1 MAGPLRGLLFHLLHH
16 RRLGLAVALLAFSIS
31 GVAAPMYQLLI
42 GSYTSEGGSEG
53 IYRMQ
58 FDAERGY
65 LEPQPLQV
73 VRTHNPSWLTLDLN
87 RNRLYAANE
96 NGPSH
101 PDPVGRV
108 SAFTMAPAS
117 GQLSP
122 LAQQITLGDEPTH
135 LSQSRDGRY
144 LFVSNY
150 GSAPNP
156 GGSLAV
162 IPTAEDGTLSPVTQL
177 ATHKASEKHPQ
188 RQKSAHVHSAV
199 MSPNGKRLFVSDLGA
214 DKIFVYRYDP
224 ASAERPLSPAEP
236 PFIQLPDGSGPR
248 HLVFSPDGSQAYATL
263 ELSAQVARFDHVD
276 GSLVQR
282 QLVDLAENGKVD
294 GHSPGAIHPS
304 PDGRFLY
311 VSDRA
316 EANRIMVYAIE
327 ETGSLREIQQRA
339 SEGREPREFAIDPSG
354 RFMLIANQKSDQLV
368 VLQRDP
374 DSGLLGDTVQ
384 ILPMSRPSDV
394 KFIDRTDL

>member
-1 MAGPLRGLLFHLLHH
+1 MPHLQQL
-16 RRLGLAVALLAFSIS
+16 RLGIATALLALSTS
-31 GVAAPMYQLLI
+31 GVAAPMYQVLI
-42 GSYTSEGGSEG
+42 GSYTSPDSNEG

-73 VRTHNPSWLTLDLN
+73 VRTPNSSWLKLDLN

-96 NGPSH
+96 NGPGH

-108 SAFTMAPAS
+108 SAFIMTPSS

-150 GSAPNP
+150 GSNANP

-162 IPTAEDGTLSPVTQL
+162 IPTASDGTLSPITQI
-177 ATHKASEKHPQ
+177 ATHKASGIHPA
-188 RQKSAHVHSAV
+188 RQQSPHVHSSV
-199 MSPNGKRLFVSDLGA
+199 MSPDGKMLFVSDLGA
-214 DKIFVYRYDP
+214 DKIFVYRYNP
-224 ASAERPLSPAEP
+224 ANAERPLSPADP
-236 PFIQLPDGSGPR
+236 AHISLPDGSGPR

-282 QLVDLAENGKVD
+282 QLVDLAAGGDTSK
-294 GHSPGAIHPS
+294 HSPGAIHPS
-304 PDGRFLY
+304 ADGRFLY
-311 VSDRA
+311 VSDRG
-316 EANRIMVYAIE
+316 EQNRIMVYTIE
-327 ETGSLREIQQRA
+327 ENANLREIQQRS

-354 RFMLIANQKSDQLV
+354 RFMLIANQKSDTLV

-374 DSGLLGDTVQ
+374 ETGLLGDTVQ
-384 ILPMSRPSDV
+384 TLPIKQPSDV
-394 KFIDRTDL
+394 KFVDRTNR

>member
-1 MAGPLRGLLFHLLHH
+1 MRSSLRGLL
-16 RRLGLAVALLAFSIS
+16 RRQRLGIAAALLAFSTS
-31 GVAAPMYQLLI
+31 GAAAPMYQVLI
-42 GSYTSEGGSEG
+42 GSYTSEGSSEG

-58 FDAERGY
+58 FDAETG
-65 LEPQPLQV
+65 LIEPQPLQV

-87 RNRLYAANE
+87 RNRVYAVNE
-96 NGPSH
+96 NGPGH

-108 SAFTMAPAS
+108 SAFILAPTS
-117 GQLSP
+117 GKLSV
-122 LAQQITLGDEPTH
+122 LEQQITLGDEPTH

-150 GSAPNP
+150 GSRANP

-162 IPTAEDGTLSPVTQL
+162 VPLAKDGTLLPVTQI
-177 ATHKASEKHPQ
+177 ATHKASEVHPE
-188 RQKSAHVHSAV
+188 RQQSPHVHSAV
-199 MSPNGKRLFVSDLGA
+199 MSPNGKTLFVSDLGA

-224 ASAERPLSPAEP
+224 ADAERPLSPADP
-236 PFIQLPDGSGPR
+236 AFISLPDGSGPR

-282 QLVDLAENGKVD
+282 QLVDLAAGGDVSQ
-294 GHSPGAIHPS
+294 HSPGAIHPS

-316 EANRIMVYAIE
+316 EKNRIMVYAIE
-327 ETGSLREIQQRA
+327 ENDTLREIQQRD
-339 SEGREPREFAIDPSG
+339 SEGREPREFAIDPTG
-354 RFMLIANQKSDQLV
+354 QFMLIANQKSDALV
-368 VLQRDP
+368 VLTRDP
-374 DSGLLGDTVQ
+374 DSGKLGDTVQ
-384 ILPMSRPSDV
+384 TLPMGRPSDV
-394 KFIDRTDL
+394 KFIDRTGP

>member
-1 MAGPLRGLLFHLLHH
+1 MAGPRRDLLFHLLHNG
-16 RRLGLAVALLAFSIS
+16 RLGLAAAFLAFSTA
-31 GVAAPMYQLLI
+31 GAAAPMYQVLI
-42 GSYTSEGGSEG
+42 GSYTSAANNEG
-53 IYRMQ
+53 IYRLQ

-65 LEPQPLQV
+65 IDPQPLQV
-73 VRTHNPSWLTLDLN
+73 VRTHNPSWLALDLN

-96 NGPSH
+96 NGPGQ

-108 SAFTMAPAS
+108 SAFIMAPAS

-150 GSAPNP
+150 GSNANP

-162 IPTAEDGTLSPVTQL
+162 IPLAEDGTLSPVTQI
-177 ATHKASEKHPQ
+177 ATHKASEAHPE
-188 RQKSAHVHSAV
+188 RQQSAHVHSAV
-199 MSPNGKRLFVSDLGA
+199 LSPNGKRLFVSDLGA

-224 ASAERPLSPAEP
+224 ANAERPLSPAEP
-236 PFIQLPDGSGPR
+236 AFISLPAGSGPR
-248 HLVFSPDGSQAYATL
+248 HLTFSPDGSQAYATL

-282 QLVDLAENGKVD
+282 QLVDLAEGGD
-294 GHSPGAIHPS
+294 TTAHSPGAIHLS
-304 PDGRFLY
+304 HDGRFLY

-316 EANRIMVYAIE
+316 ETNRIVVFAIE
-327 ETGSLREIQQRA
+327 NNDNLREIQQRD
-339 SEGREPREFAIDPSG
+339 SEGREPREFTIDPSG
-354 RFMLIANQKSDQLV
+354 RFMIIANQKSDALV

-374 DSGLLGDTVQ
+374 NSGMLGDTLQ
-384 ILPMSRPSDV
+384 TLPIGRPSDV
-394 KFIDRTDL
+394 KFIDRSGR